1 MSLRRL
7 WILVSLL
14 LALPALGQEPV
25 ASEART
31 APWSR
36 EVVDLFAGL
45 PVQDGGRV
53 KPMEKLAGIHLLT
66 LNGKRSL
73 ELPSGEKVGPTEWLL
88 DCLFHPDQARTYE
101 HFRVQNDAVLTAI
114 GLERDAAKKKSDR
127 YSYEQLRPALARLEQ
142 EVSRVARIDGKA
154 RTPTQKQIL
163 KLSSDLF
170 RFEGLTGFLEPV
182 RWRYRTGGSPALE
195 ELYDGRE
202 TSSLSEV
209 LGQGERLFALAREVR
224 ETGGA
229 DRDALQALFGQL
241 DSVLAAGSQ
250 GIAYAPPT
258 DDAEN
263 PDEWWTLS
271 GVVQASFFAEPR
283 PEAHIETLARLER
296 LEAAKGDPAAFT
308 EELRGLSALLVG
320 MAEARGEYEKIPLEI
335 SLYRWKLFPYSQVLF
350 LLGFLLLVGSWLRPS
365 SRWLVGG
372 VWGANAVALALLT
385 AGIVLRCIIRE
396 RPPVVSLYDTILFIT
411 ATGTL
416 VALVAEGLVRMRIAL
431 AVATLLGVG
440 GMFLAGR
447 YEIVETRTAGD
458 TMASVVAVL
467 DTNYYLAIHVTTI
480 TLGYAGGLVAALF
493 AHFWIFG
500 RLFGVRRGDRDLYRM
515 ISRLT
520 YGAVCFSLLFSIFG
534 TIMGGVWANDSWGRF
549 WGWDPKEN
557 GALLIC
563 LWELIILHSR
573 LGGFIRERGLAILS
587 VLLGVVVSASWWGVN
602 LLSVGLHS
610 YGFTEGVGLALVVY
624 WTIAGLVT
632 LLAWFEGVISAR
644 ATPQA

>member
-7 WILVSLL
+7 WILLGLL
-14 LALPALGQEPV
+14 LALPALGQETDP
-25 ASEART
+25 AATRSE
-31 APWSR
+31 PWSR
-36 EVVDLFAGL
+36 EVVDLFASL

-88 DCLFHPDQARTYE
+88 DCLFFPEQARTYE
-101 HFRVQNDAVLTAI
+101 HFRIQNDAVLTAI
-114 GLERDAAKKKSDR
+114 GLDREADKRKSDR
-127 YSYEQLRPALARLEQ
+127 YSYEQLRPALAQLEQ
-142 EVSRVARIDGKA
+142 EASRVARIEGKE

-170 RFEGLTGFLEPV
+170 RFQGLVSFLDPV
-182 RWRYRTGGSPALE
+182 RWRYRTDGSPALA
-195 ELYDGRE
+195 ELYEGRA

-209 LGQGERLFALAREVR
+209 LAGGERLFELAREVR
-224 ETGGA
+224 NEEGA
-229 DRDALQALFGQL
+229 DREALQGLFSQL
-241 DSVLAAGSQ
+241 DSVLASGSQ
-250 GIAYAPPT
+250 GIAFVPPT
-258 DDAEN
+258 EDAEA
-263 PDEWWTLS
+263 PEEWWTLS

-283 PEAHIETLARLER
+283 PEAHIATLASLER
-296 LEAAKGDPAAFT
+296 LEAARAQPEAFLA
-308 EELRGLSALLVG
+308 ELRELHGTVVGL
-320 MAEARGEYEKIPLEI
+320 AEARGEYEKIPLEI
-335 SLYRWKLFPYSQVLF
+335 SLYRWKLFPYSLVLF
-350 LLGFLLLVGSWLRPS
+350 LLAFLLLAGSWVRPA

-372 VWGANAVALALLT
+372 VWGANALALALLT
-385 AGIVLRCIIRE
+385 AGIVMRCIIRE

-416 VALVAEGLVRMRIAL
+416 VALVAEGLVRMRIGL
-431 AVATLLGVG
+431 AVATLLGAG

-500 RLFGVRRGDRDLYRM
+500 RMLGVRRGDRDLYRM

-573 LGGFIRERGLAILS
+573 LGGFIRERGLAVMS

-610 YGFTEGVGLALVVY
+610 YGFTEGVGLALLVY
-624 WTIAGLVT
+624 WTIAGLVV
-632 LLAWFEGVISAR
+632 LATWIEGKLSGG
-644 ATPQA
+644 ATPAS